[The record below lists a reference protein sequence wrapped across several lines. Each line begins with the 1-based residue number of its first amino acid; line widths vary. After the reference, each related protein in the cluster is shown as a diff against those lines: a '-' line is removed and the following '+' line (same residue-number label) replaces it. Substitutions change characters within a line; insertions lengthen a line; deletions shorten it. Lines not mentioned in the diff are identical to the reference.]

1 MKLPIPRSWPQ
12 ALTPYLLLLPG
23 LLVLVPVV
31 FGPPWQVLRLSFTRY
46 DALSP
51 PVWIGLANFR
61 QLAQDRAFGQAIA
74 QTFTL
79 AVLVV
84 PALVFGPLFLA
95 ILAHRPGS
103 GWFRAVCYFP
113 ALVSVAIASVT
124 WKWIYAENGLLNGWL
139 PTPIPWLTAPG
150 TATVAIAITV
160 IWRGLGYYAAIYLAG
175 LQTIPADLYD
185 AAALDGSDGWQK
197 HWDVTMPLMR
207 PYISLV
213 FVLTTIAAL
222 KIFEEPY
229 LMTRGGPANRT
240 QTVVYYL
247 VEQGFQRLNFGYA
260 AAIGTVLFV
269 ATFGISLL
277 ALQLQRMLTP
287 PSIGTRR

>member
-1 MKLPIPRSWPQ
+1 MKLPILRAWPQ
-12 ALTPYLLLLPG
+12 QLTPYLLLLPG
-23 LLVLVPVV
+23 LAVLVPVV
-31 FGPPWQVLRLSFTRY
+31 FGPPWQVLALSFTRY

-51 PVWIGLANFR
+51 PVWIGLAHF
-61 QLAQDRAFGQAIA
+61 QTLAQDAAFGRAIG
-74 QTFTL
+74 QT
-79 AVLVV
+79 
-84 PALVFGPLFLA
+84 LFLA
-95 ILAHRPGS
+95 ILVVPVLVVAPLLLAILANRPRT
-103 GWFRAVCYFP
+103 GWFRTVCYFP
-113 ALVSVAIASVT
+113 ALVSVAIAGVT

-139 PTPIPWLTAPG
+139 PTPIPWLTEPG
-150 TATVAIAITV
+150 TATVAIAVTV

-197 HWDVTMPLMR
+197 HWDITIPLMR
-207 PYISLV
+207 PYIFLV
-213 FVLTTIAAL
+213 LVLTTVAAL

-277 ALQLQRMLTP
+277 ALQLQRIA
-287 PSIGTRR
+287 PSARR